1 MISMKYDM
9 IFHMDGFIFLDKKEG
24 ITSQKAD
31 IELKKIFNTSKVG
44 HVGTLDPFA
53 TGLLILGVN
62 KATKGITF
70 FDDFDKEYIATIKLG
85 VETDSMDID
94 GKEISRKEVPNL
106 SKDKVEEVLNSFLGK
121 SKQLPPMT
129 SAIKINGS
137 PLYKL
142 AHKGK
147 EIDRPLRD
155 IEIYE
160 IELLNYKNDEITF
173 RALVSK
179 GTYMR
184 VLGSDIAKKL
194 GTVGHLTSLRRT
206 KVGPFSVDEANKI
219 EDISDNSLKST
230 YEVLSRFSSTLTFDD
245 KTIKDIK
252 DGKIKILEG
261 SYPSDKLLVVDSLNN
276 VIAMYIK
283 TNNNKYEFTRGLF

>member
-1 MISMKYDM
+1 
-9 IFHMDGFIFLDKKEG
+9 MDGFIFLDKKEG

>member
-9 IFHMDGFIFLDKKEG
+9 IFHMDGFIFIDKK
-24 ITSQKAD
+24 AD
-31 IELKKIFNTSKVG
+31 VMSSKVDGDVKHLFNTARVG

-85 VETDSMDID
+85 IETDSMDID

-106 SKDKVEEVLNSFLGK
+106 SKDKIEEVLNSFLGK

-129 SAIKINGS
+129 SAIKINGTA
-137 PLYKL
+137 LYKL

-155 IEIYE
+155 IEIYK
-160 IELLNYKNDEITF
+160 IELLDYKNDEITF

-194 GTVGHLTSLRRT
+194 GTVGHLLSLRRS
-206 KVGPFSVDEANKI
+206 KVGPFSVSEASKI
-219 EDISDNSLKST
+219 EDISEKSLKST
-230 YEVLSRFSSTLTFDD
+230 YEVLSRFSSVISFDD

-283 TNNNKYEFTRGLF
+283 TNNNKYEFARGLF